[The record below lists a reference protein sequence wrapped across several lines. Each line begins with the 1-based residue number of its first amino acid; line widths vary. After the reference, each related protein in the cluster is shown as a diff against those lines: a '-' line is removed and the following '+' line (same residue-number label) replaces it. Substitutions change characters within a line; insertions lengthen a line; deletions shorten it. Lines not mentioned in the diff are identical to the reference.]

1 MKSAALQR
9 VVQGDRDRV
18 DRRSLVPQPD
28 VAALL
33 TDHPVAEVFQRV
45 NYTVCGYAARQ
56 LHKPPKRRPANR
68 TRQESWIAPH

>member
-18 DRRSLVPQPD
+18 DWRSLVPQPD

-33 TDHPVAEVFQRV
+33 TDHPVTEVFQCA

-56 LHKPPKRRPANR
+56 LHAASTEINSSF
-68 TRQESWIAPH
+68 T

>member
-1 MKSAALQR
+1 MKRAGLQR

-33 TDHPVAEVFQRV
+33 TDHRVAEVFQRV
-45 NYTVCGYAARQ
+45 NYPVCGYAARQ
-56 LHKPPKRRPANR
+56 LHAASTGINSSF
-68 TRQESWIAPH
+68 T